1 MSLESKR
8 VMPFVQN
15 LDPILHLD
23 LCSKDVCIWKESN
36 HYTNYKLKKSVACFF
51 KLKFMARKS
60 RRWIGPHV
68 KTVWVVNLEFKIR
81 IQIWS
86 QNSDFCFRISALF
99 SEVQVS
105 FAEFRLFFFLR
116 MWDSWIQYIEK
127 KSTIRPDELQRPL
140 INSHSQNERRP
151 NSDLQLITQ
160 IHFWHR
166 PIPLPSEEAAG

>member
-1 MSLESKR
+1 MSYSLPECACSIWPQPMSLESKR

-105 FAEFRLFFFLR
+105 IAEFRLFFFSQNVRQLNTIH
-116 MWDSWIQYIEK
+116 WEK
-127 KSTIRPDELQRPL
+127 KYNTARWATTAPD
-140 INSHSQNERRP
+140 
-151 NSDLQLITQ
+151 
-160 IHFWHR
+160 
-166 PIPLPSEEAAG
+166 